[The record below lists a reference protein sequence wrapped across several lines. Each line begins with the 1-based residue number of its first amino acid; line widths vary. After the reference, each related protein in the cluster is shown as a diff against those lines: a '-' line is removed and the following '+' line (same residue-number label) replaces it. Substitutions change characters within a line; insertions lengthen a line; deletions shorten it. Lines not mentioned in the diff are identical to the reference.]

1 MCRFKGTASF
11 FSEFME
17 HAALE
22 ATDMLQGMSA
32 TGSAQRGKVMSAGDI
47 SALIRTAAAYVLGAP
62 VADDE
67 PLSGAGLDSL
77 GEQSHPHPACYSCYS
92 CSPNQGTDRSVPP
105 SVLAPVS
112 QSCHC
117 TACN

>member
-11 FSEFME
+11 FSEFKE

-22 ATDMLQGMSA
+22 PKDVLHGKSA
-32 TGSAQRGKVMSAGDI
+32 MGSAQRGKAMSAGDV

-77 GEQSHPHPACYSCYS
+77 GEH
-92 CSPNQGTDRSVPP
+92 
-105 SVLAPVS
+105 
-112 QSCHC
+112 
-117 TACN
+117 